1 MRNKVTIKY
10 RVSTVKY
17 KITIYFKIL
26 SHIVNYMK
34 MKILGLR
41 LMNILCV
48 LFSGEAKNFLQSSAD
63 TDAVRSD
70 TLVMSDNFII
80 YQMSIPAHSLVY
92 PIL

>member
-10 RVSTVKY
+10 KVATVKY
-17 KITIYFKIL
+17 KITIYLKIL
-26 SHIVNYMK
+26 GHIVHHMK

-48 LFSGEAKNFLQSSAD
+48 VFSGEATNFQQSSAD
-63 TDAVRSD
+63 TDVVRSD
-70 TLVMSDNFII
+70 TLVMSANFII
-80 YQMSIPAHSLVY
+80 YQMSIPAHSPVY